1 MSEPIVKIMNRL
13 SLKVGLSVIILM
25 ATVSFV
31 SFPKEKKR
39 VVVEPI
45 ILEPMGVDV
54 VIPEVIPETP
64 RIEPLIDAL
73 IMVESLGN
81 DSAIGDVHMGEPSVG
96 VLQIRPI
103 MVREVNRIL
112 KLKRSGYKFKRKDR
126 FSREKSIEMFMIW
139 YEFHH
144 KDSDYE
150 KISRSW
156 NGGPK
161 GHRNNRTLH
170 YWKKVQQ
177 ELNQ

>member
-1 MSEPIVKIMNRL
+1 MSKPIKKIMNRL
-13 SLKVGLSVIILM
+13 SLKVGLSVITLV
-25 ATVSFV
+25 ATASFI
-31 SFPKEKKR
+31 SYPKETK
-39 VVVEPI
+39 VVREEVIEPI
-45 ILEPMGVDV
+45 IIEPIEIKEL
-54 VIPEVIPETP
+54 VIETP
-64 RIEPLIDAL
+64 PIEPLIEAL
-73 IMVESLGN
+73 IMVESMGN

-103 MVREVNRIL
+103 MIREVNRIL
-112 KLKRSGYKFKRKDR
+112 KLKRSDYKFKRKDR

-156 NGGPK
+156 NGGPR
-161 GHRNNRTLH
+161 GHRNSRTLH

>member
-1 MSEPIVKIMNRL
+1 MNRL

-25 ATVSFV
+25 ATVSFA

-45 ILEPMGVDV
+45 KLEPMGIDV

>member
-1 MSEPIVKIMNRL
+1 MSKPIKKIMNRL
-13 SLKVGLSVIILM
+13 SLKVGLSVITLM
-25 ATVSFV
+25 ATVSFI
-31 SFPKEKKR
+31 SYPKEKTR
-39 VVVEPI
+39 EVVEPI
-45 ILEPMGVDV
+45 LIEPMGVD
-54 VIPEVIPETP
+54 EVMTKIVPKTP
-64 RIEPLIDAL
+64 PIEPLIDAL

-81 DSAIGDVHMGEPSVG
+81 DSAIGDVHMGDPSIG

-156 NGGPK
+156 NGGPR
-161 GHRNNRTLH
+161 GHRNSRTLH